1 MVVGP
6 MLQLNPN
13 TTMLSLRNWFRD
25 GRTGGRCPNDS
36 MSFVDVRDC
45 AEQHVRAMEDE
56 TKQGRYMSLISGLPS
71 KPSHFD
77 QSRTQSLGV
86 TFRKVPEI
94 LRSARE
100 VGTMSKFGKYYKH
113 DWYAQSRDTAENIS
127 EERQSVQAFE
137 EELMQ
142 EALGLKP
149 KKLLLAKVQMNEQE
163 LKEFLKAK
171 KGEDKNGREVM
182 GPQKKIM
189 TNEYGEQVS
198 TSNEEYIGDAFRDA
212 QIKGLGFAHHRDAK
226 LEKIKAEVMGTKSEL
241 KGKEAP
247 AAPPPVKGEV
257 KEEIDESKVKA
268 ELDDDDDA
276 RSTIGVASVGTKRE
290 RVD

>member
-1 MVVGP
+1 SP
-6 MLQLNPN
+6 LFL
-13 TTMLSLRNWFRD
+13 D
-25 GRTGGRCPNDS
+25 
-36 MSFVDVRDC
+36 
-45 AEQHVRAMEDE
+45 
-56 TKQGRYMSLISGLPS
+56 SGLDAAVRQLPAMTEFKMRVREGCRGGQEQFKWNSIKDQDFKDRECYLGQSS
-71 KPSHFD
+71 K
-77 QSRTQSLGV
+77 
-86 TFRKVPEI
+86 
-94 LRSARE
+94 

-182 GPQKKIM
+182 GPQRKIM

-257 KEEIDESKVKA
+257 KEEIDESK
-268 ELDDDDDA
+268 
-276 RSTIGVASVGTKRE
+276 
-290 RVD
+290 